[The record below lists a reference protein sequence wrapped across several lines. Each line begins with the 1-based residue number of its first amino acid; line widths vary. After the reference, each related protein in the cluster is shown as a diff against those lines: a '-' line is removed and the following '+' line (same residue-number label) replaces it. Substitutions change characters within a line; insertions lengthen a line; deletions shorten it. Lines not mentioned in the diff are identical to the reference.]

1 LFVEERTFATVSS
14 TDHGSDLFR
23 RTDVRKSTK
32 INLASA
38 IAAVVEQPV
47 REITFSELVESY
59 NAVKLDGSAQRMS
72 KWVTAFG
79 DECAWGLTSEKLEL
93 AAQAMVD
100 HGYAPATANR
110 DLSNIGSI
118 FKWAKESRLSPRGF
132 KSPTRG
138 IKRFSEPI
146 RRIHLDKEHL
156 DRIKARSVV
165 FRDRRFG
172 VFVHLLMDT
181 GARKS
186 ELLRRKWSEVDL
198 DKGEILAPTTKSG
211 HPRVL
216 FFTPQTKQL
225 LMRVFPKRSQD
236 ALIFEGRVPHQ
247 PVNYRA
253 AWKRMI
259 SEVGLQNVR
268 QHDMRHVAAANL
280 LKAGVTLGV
289 AAQVL
294 GHDPAVLARRY
305 GHLET
310 STLRQAQEASW
321 KQN

>member
-1 LFVEERTFATVSS
+1 MRISN
-14 TDHGSDLFR
+14 
-23 RTDVRKSTK
+23 K

-38 IAAVVEQPV
+38 IAAVEEQPAAQV
-47 REITFSELVESY
+47 TFAELVASY

-72 KWVTAFG
+72 KWVAAFG
-79 DECAWGLTSEKLEL
+79 GECAWDLDSEKLEL
-93 AAQAMVD
+93 AAQAMLV

-118 FKWAKESRLSPRGF
+118 YKWARQARLSPRGF
-132 KSPTRG
+132 KSPTLG
-138 IKRFSEPI
+138 IRRYPEPI
-146 RRIHLDKEHL
+146 RRVYIDKEL
-156 DRIKARSVV
+156 IDRLKARALL
-165 FRDRRFG
+165 FRDRKFG
-172 VFVHLLMDT
+172 LFVHLLMDT

-186 ELLRRKWSEVDL
+186 ELLRRKWIDVDL
-198 DKGEILAPTTKSG
+198 EKGEILAPMTKGG

-216 FFTPQTKQL
+216 FFTPQTKAL
-225 LMRVFPKRSQD
+225 LLRFCSNRPPES
-236 ALIFEGRVPHQ
+236 LIFEGRVPGQ

-253 AWKRMI
+253 AWKKLI
-259 SEVGLQNVR
+259 AEVGAGDVR

-280 LKAGVTLGV
+280 LRAGVTLGV

-310 STLRQAQEASW
+310 TALRKAQETSW
-321 KQN
+321 NQN

>member
-1 LFVEERTFATVSS
+1 MRQSS
-14 TDHGSDLFR
+14 
-23 RTDVRKSTK
+23 K

-38 IAAVVEQPV
+38 ISSVAEHPASQ
-47 REITFSELVESY
+47 ITFAELVASY

-72 KWVTAFG
+72 KWVAAFG
-79 DECAWGLTSEKLEL
+79 NESAWDLTSEKLEL
-93 AAQAMVD
+93 AAQAMLN

-118 FKWAKESRLSPRGF
+118 YKWARQSRLSPRGF
-132 KSPTRG
+132 KSPTLG
-138 IKRFSEPI
+138 IRRYPEPI
-146 RRIHLDKEHL
+146 RRVYIDKEL
-156 DRIKARSVV
+156 IERIKARSLL
-165 FRDRRFG
+165 FRDKRFA

-186 ELLRRKWSEVDL
+186 ELLRRKWFDVDL
-198 DKGEILAPTTKSG
+198 EKGEILAPTTKSG

-225 LMRVFPKRSQD
+225 ILRFFPKRSPD
-236 ALIFEGRVPHQ
+236 KLIFEGRVPGQ
-247 PVNYRA
+247 PVSYRA
-253 AWKRMI
+253 AWIKLTT
-259 SEVGLQNVR
+259 ELGAGDVR

-280 LKAGVTLGV
+280 LRAGVTLGV

-310 STLRQAQEASW
+310 AALRQAQEASW